1 VRDGWKHGAANVS
14 PELGRSVRTARIV
27 RLAIVLALLIAAASA
42 FVLSL
47 IPYETL
53 KDHVNAF
60 SVDRNANVSRAE
72 FADIVARLR
81 ILALGLTALSVGLV
95 AAGRAVDRT
104 TVAVSSGWWSAT
116 RSSAVRLRTWSRTEP
131 TVCLVA
137 LGVTIVSAVVV
148 RVAFLDVPLRYDEA
162 TTYDN
167 YVSKPLYVALAN
179 YSSPNNHLLN
189 TFLAKVA
196 VTAFGNSEWALRTP
210 ALLAGLALIPVT
222 FAFARN
228 QYGESAALFAAALVA
243 ASSTLVEYSTNARG
257 YTLVA
262 LFTLIAFLAAA
273 HALEHDS
280 LAAWA
285 LLAAAC
291 ALGLYA
297 VPIMLYPAGGV
308 FLWLLLSHLA
318 RRRPLAPFLR
328 RLLWCGLATVVLTLL
343 LYAPVFA
350 ASGVRSVTSNE
361 FVKPHSWDT
370 FFDRLPGHLWDTVGT
385 WRRDLPVVVAVAL
398 AGGVV
403 ASLVLTRRVS
413 RYRIPPLLAITV
425 WTVPV
430 LILQR
435 VVPFTRVWL
444 FFVPL
449 VLAAAAGFY
458 GWLLDR
464 SSYGTRLAAGVAIV
478 IAVGG
483 SWQVIDAN
491 SVRESR
497 ETGALL
503 DARPVSRYL
512 AQEIRPSDRILATGS
527 DTILE
532 YYLGRNGIAVGPLLY
547 TDRLSQRIFVVV
559 NVLGDQTVGELV
571 QELGAARKRYGE
583 PRLVRRYPS
592 ALVYVLERRSAPQP

>member
-1 VRDGWKHGAANVS
+1 
-14 PELGRSVRTARIV
+14 
-27 RLAIVLALLIAAASA
+27 
-42 FVLSL
+42 
-47 IPYETL
+47 
-53 KDHVNAF
+53 
-60 SVDRNANVSRAE
+60 
-72 FADIVARLR
+72 
-81 ILALGLTALSVGLV
+81 
-95 AAGRAVDRT
+95 
-104 TVAVSSGWWSAT
+104 
-116 RSSAVRLRTWSRTEP
+116 
-131 TVCLVA
+131 
-137 LGVTIVSAVVV
+137 
-148 RVAFLDVPLRYDEA
+148 
-162 TTYDN
+162 
-167 YVSKPLYVALAN
+167 
-179 YSSPNNHLLN
+179 
-189 TFLAKVA
+189 
-196 VTAFGNSEWALRTP
+196 
-210 ALLAGLALIPVT
+210 
-222 FAFARN
+222 
-228 QYGESAALFAAALVA
+228 
-243 ASSTLVEYSTNARG
+243 
-257 YTLVA
+257 
-262 LFTLIAFLAAA
+262 
-273 HALEHDS
+273 
-280 LAAWA
+280 
-285 LLAAAC
+285 
-291 ALGLYA
+291 
-297 VPIMLYPAGGV
+297 
-308 FLWLLLSHLA
+308 
-318 RRRPLAPFLR
+318 
-328 RLLWCGLATVVLTLL
+328 LLWCGLATVVATLL

-361 FVKPHSWDT
+361 FVKPHSWGA

-385 WRRDLPVVVAVAL
+385 WRRDLPVVVAVVL

-403 ASLVLTRRVS
+403 ASLVLTRRV
-413 RYRIPPLLAITV
+413 RRFRIPPLLAIAV

-464 SSYGTRLAAGVAIV
+464 SPYGTRLAAAVAIV

-483 SWQVIDAN
+483 SWHVISAN

-512 AQEIRPSDRILATGS
+512 AQEIRPNDRILATGS

-532 YYLGRNGIAVGPLLY
+532 YYLGRNGIAGGPLLY
-547 TDRLSQRIFVVV
+547 TDRLPRRIFVVV

>member
-1 VRDGWKHGAANVS
+1 MS
-14 PELGRSVRTARIV
+14 TRTADPAGASGARTV
-27 RLAIVLALLIAAASA
+27 RLVAIFALLIGAVTA
-42 FVLSL
+42 FAISL

-60 SVDRNANVSRAE
+60 SVDRDANVSRAE

-81 ILALGLTALSVGLV
+81 ILAFGLTALSVGLV
-95 AAGRAVDRT
+95 VAGRAVDRT
-104 TVAVSSGWWSAT
+104 TVAVCSGWWGAT
-116 RSSAVRLRTWSRTEP
+116 RSSAVRFLAWSRSEP
-131 TVCLVA
+131 AVCLVA
-137 LGVTIVSAVVV
+137 LGVAIVSAVVV

-196 VTAFGNSEWALRTP
+196 VTAFGNTEWALRTP
-210 ALLAGLALIPVT
+210 ALLAGIALVPAT
-222 FAFARN
+222 FAFTRTF
-228 QYGESAALFAAALVA
+228 YGESGALLAAALVA

-273 HALEHDS
+273 RALEHDS
-280 LAAWA
+280 LGAWA
-285 LLAAAC
+285 LIAAAC

-297 VPIMLYPAGGV
+297 VPIMLYPVGGV
-308 FLWLLLSHLA
+308 FLWLLFSQLA
-318 RRRPLAPFLR
+318 RHRPLARFLR
-328 RLLWCGLATVVLTLL
+328 RLLWCGLGTVVLTLL

-361 FVKPHSWDT
+361 FVKPDSWSA

-385 WRRDLPVVVAVAL
+385 WRRDLPVVVAVLL

-413 RYRIPPLLAITV
+413 RFPVPPLLAIVV
-425 WTVPV
+425 WTVPI

-464 SSYGTRLAAGVAIV
+464 WRSGTRLAAAVAV
-478 IAVGG
+478 LIAVLG
-483 SWQVIDAN
+483 SWHVISAN

-497 ETGALL
+497 ETGGLL
-503 DARPVSRYL
+503 DAKPVSRYL
-512 AQEIRPSDRILATGS
+512 AQEVRPSDRILATGS

-532 YYLGRNGIAVGPLLY
+532 YYLGRDGIAAGPLLY
-547 TDRLSQRIFVVV
+547 TDRLPQRIFVVV
-559 NVLGDQTVGELV
+559 NVLGAQNVDELV
-571 QELGAARKRYGE
+571 HELGAAGKRYGE
-583 PRLVRRYPS
+583 PRLVRRYRS
-592 ALVYVLERRSAPQP
+592 ALVYLLERRSGPRP